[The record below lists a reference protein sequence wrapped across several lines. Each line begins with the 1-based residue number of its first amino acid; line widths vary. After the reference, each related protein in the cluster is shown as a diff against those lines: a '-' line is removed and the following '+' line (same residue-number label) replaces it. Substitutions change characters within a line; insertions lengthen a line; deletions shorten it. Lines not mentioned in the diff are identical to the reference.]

1 MEYIDIIKELFA
13 VSRPKGYTAEEISAV
28 RKLYGGIPLFLE
40 QFYLELGQSDELLY
54 LQDELILPGKYPV
67 FLDYEYMIF

>member
-13 VSRPKGYTAEEISAV
+13 VSCPKGYTAEEISAV

-40 QFYLELGQSDELLY
+40 QFYLELGRSDELLY
-54 LQDELILPGKYPV
+54 LQD
-67 FLDYEYMIF
+67 